1 MMGRLDRMPPRKT
14 PIRLQI
20 ASCNIIYLACTD
32 FVQMYIFW
40 DSSTIRYFVGVN
52 CLPLIL
58 VVLSSRSLPSLHYYG
73 QYEWFVEG
81 LVLTVLLVSFCCF
94 VYLVVTIFCLCLSVN
109 FSATNGFIPFR
120 LPLVDAL
127 SVSFPVGRREVF
139 LFGGLLVAC
148 PIVAMD
154 FSVLIHNNST
164 DTTLALTCKS
174 QFNCFPSTP
183 VCFRSPTNSTES
195 RLNY

>member
-81 LVLTVLLVSFCCF
+81 LVLTVLLVSLCCF
-94 VYLVVTIFCLCLSVN
+94 VYLVVTIFCLCFRVN
-109 FSATNGFIPFR
+109 FS
-120 LPLVDAL
+120 DAL
-127 SVSFPVGRREVF
+127 SISFPGGRREVF
-139 LFGGLLVAC
+139 LFWGLMLVTS
-148 PIVAMD
+148 PIVAIG
-154 FSVLIHNNST
+154 FSALIQIRLT
-164 DTTLALTCKS
+164 DTAVALTCKS